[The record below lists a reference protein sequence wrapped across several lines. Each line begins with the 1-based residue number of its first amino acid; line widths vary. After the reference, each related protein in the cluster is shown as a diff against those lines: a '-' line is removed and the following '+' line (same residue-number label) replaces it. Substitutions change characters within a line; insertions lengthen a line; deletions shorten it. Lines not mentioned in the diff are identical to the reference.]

1 MRARQKSKITDESF
15 NAQIE
20 TTYDAITADIAKFNA
35 AGAWIALALCEK
47 KSIASGRHKCCA
59 KSFCSSIHFQ
69 RMQKDS
75 GLGPEELFH
84 VAKRPRGLRDELF
97 DEHPVVVA
105 MRDRMQAFEIP
116 ETSDPLLAPETKE
129 QIRPYSEARF
139 PFLFDSSLLLTQQG
153 VFAQGSLV
161 AEACRHVLGWTF
173 DDVVELFEWAWDH
186 KKPGGAGRGSFARLW
201 ARDLTG
207 FLKLYPFG
215 QGSSGSRVN
224 SSFDPIIPVLEA
236 VLGDLFELE
245 RLVDCLAEL
254 TELRKERRRMSLLQ
268 KIVSGGLLSP
278 LQISITQNDHK
289 LLRKN
294 NHIQHTYVA
303 GHVGAAYPL
312 KSRHLSS
319 DLDKTEAFFV
329 GWDDLDYS
337 IHVFIGING
346 RRKEV
351 FKKYK
356 TAEETSLL
364 QSRLFRLAL
373 NLIAATDPE
382 RAKEHFI
389 KRLSEENRSEIA
401 AKVSATNAENLSL
414 FEISIDYGLRKASE
428 DSWADADS
436 ETAVENCL
444 EYERP
449 GATYVTD
456 FKSRMSLYESGGLRS
471 APTHSTRRAFYF
483 REGWTALPSGAA
495 LKRARKKKKAAL
507 ARLNRGYIS
516 ERDES
521 RLLETSLL
529 LSERMLECVLPPLT
543 SRDFAILLDTSP
555 TKKSSNEVGA
565 KNGHNPRKPASG
577 RKSTRKKY

>member
-1 MRARQKSKITDESF
+1 MRTRQKPQITDESF
-15 NAQIE
+15 KAQIE
-20 TTYDAITADIAKFNA
+20 TTRDAITADIAKLNA
-35 AGAWIALALCEK
+35 AAAWIALVLCEK
-47 KSIASGRHKCCA
+47 KSITPGKHKCCA
-59 KSFCSSIHFQ
+59 KNFCSSTHFQ
-69 RMQKDS
+69 RTQEDS

-84 VAKRPRGLRDELF
+84 VAKRPRGLRDALF
-97 DEHPVVVA
+97 DEHPVVNT
-105 MRDRMQAFEIP
+105 MRERMQALNISEK
-116 ETSDPLLAPETKE
+116 SGPLLSPRSKE
-129 QIRPYSEARF
+129 QIRPYLAARF
-139 PFLFDSSLLLTQQG
+139 PFLFDSSAPLIQQG

-215 QGSSGSRVN
+215 QGPSGWSAKRPKSGLMSRVN
-224 SSFDPIIPVLEA
+224 SPFDPIIPVLEA

-254 TELRKERRRMSLLQ
+254 TELREERRRMSLLQ

-278 LQISITQNDHK
+278 LQISVSQHNHK
-289 LLRKN
+289 LLQKN

-329 GWDDLDYS
+329 GWDDLDYTL
-337 IHVFIGING
+337 HVFIGING

-382 RAKEHFI
+382 RAKQHFI

-401 AKVSATNAENLSL
+401 AKVSATNAVNLSL

-436 ETAVENCL
+436 EAALENCL
-444 EYERP
+444 AYERP

-456 FKSRMSLYESGGLRS
+456 FKSRISLYKSRGLRS
-471 APTHSTRRAFYF
+471 DPTNSIRRAFYL

-495 LKRARKKKKAAL
+495 LKRTRTNRKAAL

-516 ERDES
+516 KRDES
-521 RLLETSLL
+521 RLLKTSLL
-529 LSERMLECVLPPLT
+529 LSERILECVLPPLT
-543 SRDFAILLDTSP
+543 SRDFAISLDTNA
-555 TKKSSNEVGA
+555 TNNVSN
-565 KNGHNPRKPASG
+565 
-577 RKSTRKKY
+577 